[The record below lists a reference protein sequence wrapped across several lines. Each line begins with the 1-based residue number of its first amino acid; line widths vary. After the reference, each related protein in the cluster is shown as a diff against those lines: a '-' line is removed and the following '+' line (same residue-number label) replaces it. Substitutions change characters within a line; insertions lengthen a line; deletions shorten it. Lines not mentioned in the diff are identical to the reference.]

1 MATRTRPRFMTSMC
15 LSKVL
20 FVALGALFVA
30 QVHAGL
36 VFVDFIDTSSA
47 GFGPEGITVDRATG
61 EILFVGGHNFEDGEE
76 SVGGTSTLVRITA
89 DGFVFRQIMLG
100 GVEGIYRLGND
111 SYRISNSGDGDLE
124 LGLFEID
131 GQGTVQGDQ
140 LDLIITGIG
149 DDHIHPDGVFAFA
162 ADSDSDRGAPADN
175 LWVADE
181 SHEMVYTFNSD
192 GELLSS
198 FETESISPKFEE
210 PEGIEIDPISGNLLI
225 ADDSGGLSRVIELTL
240 QGALVQSFD
249 MQALTSEI
257 GGFDDPEGLFV
268 REAGGTTPIVGFD
281 DDNFGHLLLVA
292 FDNQEAIGIF
302 SIEPG
307 AAGSSHLLLPEP
319 GTLALLFAAMAGTLL
334 VPRRHRSRRA

>member
-1 MATRTRPRFMTSMC
+1 MC

-61 EILFVGGHNFEDGEE
+61 EILFVGSHNFEDGEE

-89 DGFVFRQIMLG
+89 DGFVSTQINLG
-100 GVEGIYRLGND
+100 GVEGIYRLGHD

-124 LGLFEID
+124 LRLFEID

-175 LWVADE
+175 LWVADD

-198 FETESISPKFEE
+198 FETESISPEFEE

>member
-1 MATRTRPRFMTSMC
+1 MC

-61 EILFVGGHNFEDGEE
+61 EILFVGSHNFEDGEE

-124 LGLFEID
+124 LRLFEID

-198 FETESISPKFEE
+198 FETESISPEFEE